1 MIDIE
6 HEDVVNIKLYIGWLI
21 NHDNQDE
28 KTMIPKQQEQQYAE
42 WLAACRLAA
51 KGKTLADSR

>member
-1 MIDIE
+1 MDDVE
-6 HEDVVNIKLYIGWLI
+6 HEDDPDAADDDKNYQL
-21 NHDNQDE
+21 
-28 KTMIPKQQEQQYAE
+28 KTQEQQYAE